1 MSNNLNVFWN
11 KKPNGSNRILN
22 IDQDYLS
29 WDLLKKIVLLQSY
42 LIKMITIT
50 TNTIVTITPLIPPT
64 IGPILL
70 V

>member
-1 MSNNLNVFWN
+1 VES
-11 KKPNGSNRILN
+11 
-22 IDQDYLS
+22 
-29 WDLLKKIVLLQSY
+29 IVLLQSY

-50 TNTIVTITPLIPPT
+50 TNTIVTTTPLISPT

>member
-11 KKPNGSNRILN
+11 KKPNGSNGKFN